1 MPNADAK
8 RDRVPFAATRRLLQ
22 NLGHRVGGTA
32 KTKVRL
38 SLMKA
43 GRRVTASRLAN
54 LRSVLSYLELGHW
67 LAHDFSNATVDVVAD
82 QFALFDRALAKVRGQ
97 RPLYLEFGVF
107 EGRSMRWWSQHLPH
121 PQARLI
127 GFDSFEGLPQDWRP
141 GLGAGHFD
149 VGGEPPKIDD
159 ARVSF
164 VVGWF
169 DDSLPKFDVPEHD
182 QLIINVDCDVYSSA
196 ATVLSWAEPLLQP
209 GTLIYFDEFPDRDHE
224 MRAFKELMARSPR
237 EFRPLATARGH
248 HWLFEVVK

>member
-1 MPNADAK
+1 MPSATGCHRRRPEGSSKTWVSAS
-8 RDRVPFAATRRLLQ
+8 AARQ
-22 NLGHRVGGTA
+22 A
-32 KTKVRL
+32 
-38 SLMKA
+38 
-43 GRRVTASRLAN
+43 
-54 LRSVLSYLELGHW
+54 
-67 LAHDFSNATVDVVAD
+67 
-82 QFALFDRALAKVRGQ
+82 
-97 RPLYLEFGVF
+97 LYLEFGVF
-107 EGRSMRWWSQHLPH
+107 DGGSMRWWSQHLPH
-121 PQARLI
+121 TEARLI
-127 GFDSFEGLPQDWRP
+127 GFDTFEGLPQDWRP
-141 GLGAGHFD
+141 GLGAGHFA

-169 DDSLPKFDVPEHD
+169 DDSLPKFEIPEHD

-196 ATVLSWAEPLLQP
+196 ATVLSWAEPFLKP

>member
-1 MPNADAK
+1 VPEADAE
-8 RDRVPFAATRRLLQ
+8 RDRTPFASTQGRQ
-22 NLGHRVGGTA
+22 NLGHRIGTA
-32 KTKVRL
+32 VKTKMRL
-38 SLMKA
+38 SLMRA
-43 GRRVTASRLAN
+43 GRRVASNRLAN

-67 LAHDFSNATVDVVAD
+67 LAHDFSNVTVDVVPD
-82 QFALFDRALAKVRGQ
+82 DLALFDLALSKVTGQ

-107 EGRSMRWWSQHLPH
+107 EGRSMRWWSQQLPH
-121 PQARLI
+121 PEGKLI

-141 GLGAGHFD
+141 GHAAGHFD

-159 ARVSF
+159 PRVSF

-169 DDSLPKFDVPEHD
+169 DESLQTFEIPEHD

-196 ATVLSWAEPLLQP
+196 ATVLSWAEPYLKA

-224 MRAFKELMARSPR
+224 MRAFRELMSRSAR

-248 HWLFEVVK
+248 HWLFEVVR

>member
-1 MPNADAK
+1 MPKADAE
-8 RDRVPFAATRRLLQ
+8 RDWTQPTRGIQ
-22 NLGHRVGGTA
+22 SLGHRIACTA
-32 KTKVRL
+32 KTKIRL

-43 GRRVTASRLAN
+43 GRRVTSNRLAN

-67 LAHDFSNATVDVVAD
+67 LAHDFTHLTVDVVAD
-82 QFALFDRALAKVRGQ
+82 HFALFDVARAKVTGQ
-97 RPLYLEFGVF
+97 KPLYLEFGVF

-121 PQARLI
+121 TEARLI

-159 ARVSF
+159 HRISF

-169 DDSLPKFDVPEHD
+169 DDSLPKFEIPEHD

-196 ATVLSWAEPLLQP
+196 ATVLSWAEPFLKA

-224 MRAFKELMARSPR
+224 MRAFRELMSRSSR

-248 HWLFEVVK
+248 HWLFEVVR